1 MPSGVNVLLWCTAPP
16 SRFTA
21 NSFEHQRST
30 DASIINLTPKGTC
43 SVSDLKAARN
53 DIRKPVTTAV
63 SKTPADPARTLHGKT
78 TQHPD
83 RRQMQVRCAAL
94 LPDGLT
100 MPATARFPLLAYAFA
115 CLLGLFALGGYWY
128 GLGQPVV
135 LPDVASATHKLQ
147 CASYT
152 PFDKDQSPF
161 DQPFNLRPE
170 RMDADLALLAT
181 RFECIRTYSV
191 TGLEALPAL
200 ARKHGLKL
208 MIGAWV
214 NSNPVDTAKEIELL
228 IAEANA
234 NPDVVSAVIVG
245 NEALLRKE
253 VTGPQLVKLIKQVKQ
268 SVKQPVTYADVW
280 EFWLQHPQIAPEV
293 DFLTIHLLPY
303 WEDEPSNIDAAL
315 QHVAQVRQ
323 VFGNR
328 FAPKDVMIGE
338 TGWPS
343 EGRQRETALPSR
355 VNEARFIR
363 GFVAM
368 AEQEGW
374 HYNLI
379 EAFDQP
385 WKRGSEGAV
394 GGYWGL
400 FDADRQDKNILAG
413 PVSNLPL
420 WPQWLAVGGLVFLG
434 ALLLGGRVR
443 STRAALVLPLLGAV
457 AACSIGT
464 WGELARVTS
473 RSLDEWLWAALLM
486 ALNLLVLAHAALSL
500 SARTGW
506 RERAFDALQ
515 RRAGWLLAAAGFAGA
530 VMMLGLVFE
539 PRYRS
544 FPSAALLLPALVY
557 LIRPVSAPR
566 REIALLAFIIGAG
579 IAPQLYREGL
589 FNQQAWGWA
598 LVSGLLVAALWRSL
612 RVRHG

>member
-1 MPSGVNVLLWCTAPP
+1 
-16 SRFTA
+16 
-21 NSFEHQRST
+21 
-30 DASIINLTPKGTC
+30 
-43 SVSDLKAARN
+43 
-53 DIRKPVTTAV
+53 
-63 SKTPADPARTLHGKT
+63 
-78 TQHPD
+78 
-83 RRQMQVRCAAL
+83 MQVRCPAL
-94 LPDGLT
+94 LPHGLT
-100 MPATARFPLLAYAFA
+100 MSATARFPLLPYLLA
-115 CLLGLFALGGYWY
+115 CLLGVFALCGYWY

-135 LPDVASATHKLQ
+135 LPDVASASHKLQ

-161 DQPFNLRPE
+161 DQPFKLRPE

-181 RFECIRTYSV
+181 RFECIRTYSM
-191 TGLEALPAL
+191 TGLDALPDL

-214 NSNPVDTAKEIELL
+214 NSNPVDTEKEVDLL
-228 IAEANA
+228 IASANA

-253 VTGPQLVKLIKQVKQ
+253 VTGAQLARLILKVKAN
-268 SVKQPVTYADVW
+268 VKQPVTYADVW
-280 EFWLQHPQIAPEV
+280 EFWLKHPEIAPAV

-303 WEDEPSNIDAAL
+303 WEDDPSNINAAL
-315 QHVAQVRQ
+315 NHVAEVRQ

-355 VNEARFIR
+355 VNEAQFIR

-368 AEQEGW
+368 AEANGW

-385 WKRGSEGAV
+385 WKRASEGAV

-400 FDADRQDKNILAG
+400 FDADRQDKGILAG
-413 PVSNLPL
+413 PVSNLPYWPL
-420 WPQWLAVGGLVFLG
+420 WLGVGGALFPATLV
-434 ALLLGGRVR
+434 LGGRVR
-443 STRAALVLPLLGAV
+443 NPRAALLLPALGALG
-457 AACSIGT
+457 ACCIGT

-473 RSLDEWLWAALLM
+473 RFTGEWLWAALLLG
-486 ALNLLVLAHAALSL
+486 LNLLVLAHAALAL
-500 SARTGW
+500 SSRDGW
-506 RERAFDALQ
+506 RGRAFKALEQ
-515 RRAGWLLAAAGFAGA
+515 RAGWLLAATGFAGA
-530 VMMLGLVFE
+530 VMMLELVFD

-557 LIRPVSAPR
+557 LCRPVSVPR
-566 REIALLAFIIGAG
+566 REIALLTFIIGAG

-589 FNQQAWGWA
+589 QNQQAWGWA
-598 LVSGLLVAALWRSL
+598 LVSLLLVAALWRSL
-612 RVRHG
+612 RIRKA

>member
-1 MPSGVNVLLWCTAPP
+1 
-16 SRFTA
+16 
-21 NSFEHQRST
+21 
-30 DASIINLTPKGTC
+30 
-43 SVSDLKAARN
+43 
-53 DIRKPVTTAV
+53 
-63 SKTPADPARTLHGKT
+63 
-78 TQHPD
+78 
-83 RRQMQVRCAAL
+83 MQVRCAAL

-100 MPATARFPLLAYAFA
+100 MPARSRFPFAAYVFA

-128 GLGQPVV
+128 GLGQPVL
-135 LPDVASATHKLQ
+135 LPDAATPTHKLQ

-191 TGLEALPAL
+191 TGLEALPGL

-214 NSNPVDTAKEIELL
+214 NSNPVDTAKEIDLL

-253 VTGPQLVKLIKQVKQ
+253 VTGPQLAALIKQVKR

-280 EFWLQHPQIAPEV
+280 EFWLKHPEIAPNV

-303 WEDEPSNIDAAL
+303 WEDDPSNIDAAL
-315 QHVAQVRQ
+315 QHVAEVRQ

-363 GFVAM
+363 GFVTL
-368 AEQEGW
+368 AEQQGW
-374 HYNLI
+374 RYNLI

-400 FDADRQDKNILAG
+400 FDADRQDKGILAG
-413 PVSNLPL
+413 PVSNLPY
-420 WPQWLAVGGLVFLG
+420 WPQWLAVGGLIFLG
-434 ALLLGGRVR
+434 TLLLGGRVR
-443 STRAALVLPLLGAV
+443 STRAALVLPLLGAL
-457 AACSIGT
+457 AACAIGT

-473 RSLDEWLWAALLM
+473 RSTWEWTWAGLLI
-486 ALNLLVLAHAALSL
+486 ALNLAILAHAALSL
-500 SARTGW
+500 SAASGW
-506 RERAFDALQ
+506 RQRVFNVLE
-515 RRAGWLLAAAGFAGA
+515 RRAGWLLGAAGFAAA

-557 LIRPVSAPR
+557 LARPVSAPR
-566 REIALLAFIIGAG
+566 REIALLTLIIGAG
-579 IAPQLYREGL
+579 IAPQLYQEGL
-589 FNQQAWGWA
+589 LNQQAWGWA
-598 LVSGLLVAALWRSL
+598 LVSGLMVAALWRSL
-612 RVRHG
+612 RAKSKSAQ

>member
-1 MPSGVNVLLWCTAPP
+1 M
-16 SRFTA
+16 
-21 NSFEHQRST
+21 
-30 DASIINLTPKGTC
+30 
-43 SVSDLKAARN
+43 
-53 DIRKPVTTAV
+53 
-63 SKTPADPARTLHGKT
+63 
-78 TQHPD
+78 
-83 RRQMQVRCAAL
+83 

-100 MPATARFPLLAYAFA
+100 MPATSRSPFFAYLFA
-115 CLLGLFALGGYWY
+115 CLLGVFALCGYWY

-135 LPDVASATHKLQ
+135 LPEVVSATHKLQ

-161 DQPFNLRPE
+161 DQPFKLRPE

-214 NSNPVDTAKEIELL
+214 SSDPVATAKEVEQL
-228 IAEANA
+228 IVEANA

-253 VTGPQLVKLIKQVKQ
+253 VTSTQLVKLINQVKSQ
-268 SVKQPVTYADVW
+268 VKQPVTYADVW
-280 EFWLQHPQIAPEV
+280 EFWQKHPEIAPAV
-293 DFLTIHLLPY
+293 DFVTIHLLPY
-303 WEDEPSNIDAAL
+303 WGDYPWDVNVSLSQLAAV
-315 QHVAQVRQ
+315 HDS
-323 VFGNR
+323 FKGM
-328 FAPKDVMIGE
+328 FAPKDIFIGE

-343 EGRQRETALPSR
+343 EGRQRRSAVPSR
-355 VNEARFIR
+355 VNEATFIR

-368 AEQEGW
+368 AEQQGW

-385 WKRGSEGAV
+385 WKRVSEGAV

-400 FDADRQDKNILAG
+400 FDADRQDKGVLAG
-413 PVSNLPL
+413 PVSNVPL
-420 WPQWLAVGGLVFLG
+420 WPQWLAVGGLILF
-434 ALLLGGRVR
+434 ATLLLGGRVR
-443 STRAALVLPLLGAV
+443 TTRAALVLPLLGAV

-464 WGELARVTS
+464 FGQLTHATS
-473 RSLDEWLWAALLM
+473 RSADEWIWAGALI
-486 ALNLLVLAHAALSL
+486 ALNLLVLAHGALAL
-500 SARTGW
+500 SARIGW
-506 RERAFDALQ
+506 RARAFAALE
-515 RRAGWLLAAAGFAGA
+515 RRAGWLLTAAGFAGA

-557 LIRPVSAPR
+557 LLRPVNAPR
-566 REIALLAFIIGAG
+566 REIALLTLIIGAG
-579 IAPQLYREGL
+579 IAPQLYHEGL
-589 FNQQAWGWA
+589 LNQQAWGWA
-598 LVSGLLVAALWRSL
+598 LVSGLMVAALWRSL
-612 RVRHG
+612 RVRKG